1 MRIDEIANT
10 KTAVIAWGRM
20 NPPTIGHQKVVDTVR
35 TTAQKLMADPI
46 LFLTKTQDAKKN
58 PLSFAEKFH
67 FASEMF
73 NIPIDRNTSIKT
85 IIQALQSLQGQGYK
99 NVAIV
104 AGSDRVQQ
112 YQDLVNKYNNT
123 ADKSGE
129 IPFAFNNIKVV
140 SSGERD
146 PDADGVEGM
155 SASKLRQLAVD
166 GEYEAFKSGV
176 SGNETLAKQM
186 YNRVRQAMGVKDTQ
200 NESLIENINNAEW
213 YVFGKYGKFVG
224 PLDHNSAKRQALV
237 YPSKPPRISNTPQ
250 GFKTVVAQSS
260 DKRLQMALTKAK
272 LQIKKIYARQFGK
285 VVNNLPINMS
295 VVKFEGRA
303 VDQYK
308 DKLIATVTAHIKI
321 ETKNEEAA
329 GVGII
334 TKQNTTKD
342 VKKGTLKKMMKGLR
356 LV

>member
-186 YNRVRQAMGVKDTQ
+186 YNRVRQAMG
-200 NESLIENINNAEW
+200 I
-213 YVFGKYGKFVG
+213 
-224 PLDHNSAKRQALV
+224 
-237 YPSKPPRISNTPQ
+237 
-250 GFKTVVAQSS
+250 
-260 DKRLQMALTKAK
+260 
-272 LQIKKIYARQFGK
+272 
-285 VVNNLPINMS
+285 
-295 VVKFEGRA
+295 
-303 VDQYK
+303 
-308 DKLIATVTAHIKI
+308 
-321 ETKNEEAA
+321 NEEAA

-342 VKKGTLKKMMKGLR
+342 VKKGTLKKMMKGLH